1 MAKRKS
7 SAENITE
14 ESKKLKMNNE
24 EEIDLD
30 VQADKFS
37 TRFSMITTKIE

>member
-1 MAKRKS
+1 MTKRQS

-14 ESKKLKMNNE
+14 EGKKLKMNNE

-30 VQADKFS
+30 VEADKFS
-37 TRFSMITTKIE
+37 TMFSMSTMKIE